1 MGWNHQLEKRYII
14 ADQSCV
20 RLALNCNWKSWKRT
34 AICYAFFSVEMI
46 LGFCVIRY
54 TPLKINMS
62 PKKGPFQKEMLSSNN
77 NFSWGMLVFGVVTS
91 TIKSD
96 YNDLASQTGYT
107 DLPYLLNMLMGIQHP
122 SPPVDWIWDIP
133 NKNVALALEVL
144 SIALLQMISL
154 VEMFSSTRRGS
165 EKFLFFFGTPWFP
178 TDVFVGVMKWRM
190 MWYWMVVFTL

>member
-1 MGWNHQLEKRYII
+1 
-14 ADQSCV
+14 
-20 RLALNCNWKSWKRT
+20 
-34 AICYAFFSVEMI
+34 
-46 LGFCVIRY
+46 
-54 TPLKINMS
+54 MS

-178 TDVFVGVMKWRM
+178 TDVFVGVMK
-190 MWYWMVVFTL
+190 